1 MFLTLEYIG
10 FNNIRA
16 LFAHLSTVGDLT
28 NQNIGSRYQYLLS
41 WIREIKT
48 KAPSTQIRI
57 LLKPHTL
64 LHEYELAFRPL
75 GTGESADRNR
85 RLLNPLFRVDYF
97 GSVGFG
103 ELVWKTETGY
113 IWSKREWSHSLLFEV
128 NYVSQ
133 VQS

>member
-10 FNNIRA
+10 FNNIHA

-48 KAPSTQIRI
+48 MASSIQIRI

-64 LHEYELAFRPL
+64 LHEYESVFRPL

-85 RLLNPLFRVDYF
+85 KLLKPL
-97 GSVGFG
+97 
-103 ELVWKTETGY
+103 
-113 IWSKREWSHSLLFEV
+113 
-128 NYVSQ
+128 SQ